1 MTDPFSEKSIQK
13 KLVSIR
19 KNNLNEVKQAART
32 SEDWLMEKIS
42 SHIERWGGTSTV
54 AAIKSKIQSDDEFA
68 KFFAKD
74 PQKQSFHE
82 KYGQEEMINT
92 GIPIVNLPNSGKNA
106 IYIHN
111 GSLKTNLSKKPE
123 ERIKSVD
130 CRCQRIS
137 GSSTWEDY
145 ILQKWIGDSGGNQ
158 DNQFSDIRTFVEQAN
173 MYATTNKNN
182 HRIIALVDGPYFS
195 KDIMKQLRNA
205 VDPGNKD
212 RVKIL
217 STYEY
222 IKL

>member
-1 MTDPFSEKSIQK
+1 MFRNNWETFSYV
-13 KLVSIR
+13 LPSIR
-19 KNNLNEVKQAART
+19 KDGIDKI
-32 SEDWLMEKIS
+32 SEDGI
-42 SHIERWGGTSTV
+42 
-54 AAIKSKIQSDDEFA
+54 IKAGKDLLVDNFSIQATDDEFA

-82 KYGQEEMINT
+82 KYGQEEMIKT